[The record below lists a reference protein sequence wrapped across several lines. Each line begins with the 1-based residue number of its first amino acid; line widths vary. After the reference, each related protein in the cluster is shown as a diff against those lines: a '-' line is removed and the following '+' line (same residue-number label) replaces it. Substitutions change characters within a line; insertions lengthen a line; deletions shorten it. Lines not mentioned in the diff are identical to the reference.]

1 MKSED
6 EQMIQRIMDTDTM
19 GYACVYDSAS
29 GKREEYLVAL
39 TTEKLANFIG
49 EKGGKARQII
59 VTDVLDRLVADSRKG
74 TLDNCPD
81 QRLCRKI
88 NQFLAPIQRGEKET
102 GEILTVSRDA
112 ADEYFTAEEEAVILA
127 ECRMQ

>member
-6 EQMIQRIMDTDTM
+6 EQMIHQIMDTDTM

-59 VTDVLDRLVADSRKG
+59 VTDVLDRLVADSRMG
-74 TLDNCPD
+74 TAARIRDCIG
-81 QRLCRKI
+81 RTI
-88 NQFLAPIQRGEKET
+88 NSWNRSRGEKKRQ
-102 GEILTVSRDA
+102 GR
-112 ADEYFTAEEEAVILA
+112 F
-127 ECRMQ
+127 